1 MATVQN
7 HIHLDT
13 VISSAPENAPVLTWR
28 VTKRTPQPVVFL
40 NVDYTKQGYL
50 RPTLLKSG
58 ATPVRLTNFKYTLK
72 VKGTDADDTD
82 DLRDAL
88 TDMLGQT
95 VYLVD
100 NRHCDDGED
109 HDTYVR
115 TMLLTEV
122 GEFKVD
128 HVMLD
133 FYYVDVTLLDASR
146 T

>member
-13 VISSAPENAPVLTWR
+13 AIGSAPENAPVLTWR
-28 VTKRTPQPVVFL
+28 VTKRTPQTVVFL
-40 NVDYTKQGYL
+40 SVDYTKRGYL
-50 RPTLLKSG
+50 RPTVLKDSG
-58 ATPVRLTNFKYTLK
+58 TPVLLTNFKYTLK
-72 VKGTDADDTD
+72 IKGADTDATET
-82 DLRDAL
+82 LKESL
-88 TDMLGQT
+88 TEMLGKT

-100 NRHCDDGED
+100 NRHCDDGAD
-109 HDTYVR
+109 HDSYVR
-115 TMLLTEV
+115 TMFFSEI

-133 FYYVDVTLLDASR
+133 FYYVDITLLDASR